1 MAEAS
6 HEKKKPECLQ
16 LARLLKNNTPILQA
30 LRDETRQHIMVQMIL
45 STSEHGQRVS
55 EIAEIASLSRAAAS
69 RHVQILKNAGLLD
82 VQKEGTR
89 TYYRFSK
96 DSKALEELMQLLS
109 FSLHLLETMPEG
121 CNENLKENEA

>member
-69 RHVQILKNAGLLD
+69 RHVQILKNAGLWTFRK
-82 VQKEGTR
+82 KEPEPITGFRKTP
-89 TYYRFSK
+89 K
-96 DSKALEELMQLLS
+96 
-109 FSLHLLETMPEG
+109 HLK
-121 CNENLKENEA
+121 N